1 VEPVGL
7 IPFLRLN
14 HLASPSTPHTVHS
27 WNWPSAFPKIENPF
41 VIGEFV
47 IGVDARRL
55 LFLIDRR
62 LSNVN
67 VLKAR
72 DAGSLKR
79 RVTKFKIKS
88 CF

>member
-1 VEPVGL
+1 
-7 IPFLRLN
+7 
-14 HLASPSTPHTVHS
+14 
-27 WNWPSAFPKIENPF
+27 

-72 DAGSLKR
+72 DAVSLKR